1 MAHVDGYRG
10 GVAETQDNDFSGT
23 QDGVGGGG
31 EGGGVEV
38 LFGALEGAEDV
49 AADFFEDLVAGVGGG
64 LWIWRR
70 WRGRF
75 RGRGRF

>member
-10 GVAETQDNDFSGT
+10 GVAETQDYDFSGT

-49 AADFFEDLVAGVGGG
+49 AADFSKT
-64 LWIWRR
+64 W
-70 WRGRF
+70 
-75 RGRGRF
+75 

>member
-10 GVAETQDNDFSGT
+10 GVAETQDYDFSGT

-49 AADFFEDLVAGVGGG
+49 AADFFEDLVAAMDLAAVAGS
-64 LWIWRR
+64 LSRAREIFSAW
-70 WRGRF
+70 
-75 RGRGRF
+75 